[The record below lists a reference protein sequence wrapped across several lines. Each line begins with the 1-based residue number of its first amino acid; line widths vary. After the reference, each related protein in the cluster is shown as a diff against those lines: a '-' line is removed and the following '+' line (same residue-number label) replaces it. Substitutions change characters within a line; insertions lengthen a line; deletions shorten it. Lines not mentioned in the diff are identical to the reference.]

1 MSFIGRTGVSAPR
14 LYDLKMENFEELS
27 RQILILIRKL
37 VLEAKLI
44 HGDLS
49 AHNILVWEREPYLID
64 LSQAVLTT
72 HLNAPRLLTR
82 DIANIQDFFSQKNV
96 DVDEYASLLQ
106 ELLPEVEQPYDG
118 SVDAYGYRR
127 PRKW

>member
-1 MSFIGRTGVSAPR
+1 MTFIGRTGVSAPR
-14 LYDLKMENFEELS
+14 LYDLKVANFEELS
-27 RQILILIRKL
+27 EQVLRLIRKL
-37 VLEAKLI
+37 VHEAKLI

-72 HLNAPRLLTR
+72 HLNGPRLLAR
-82 DIANIQDFFSQKNV
+82 DIANILNFFSQKNV

-106 ELLPEVEQPYDG
+106 DSRPEVEQPRDG
-118 SVDAYGYRR
+118 SIDAYGYRR
-127 PRKW
+127 PKKW